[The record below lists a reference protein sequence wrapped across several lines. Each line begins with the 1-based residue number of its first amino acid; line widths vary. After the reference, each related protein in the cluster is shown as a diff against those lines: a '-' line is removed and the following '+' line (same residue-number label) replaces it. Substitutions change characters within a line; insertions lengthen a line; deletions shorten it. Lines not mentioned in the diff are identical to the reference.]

1 MNKNSSSKAF
11 ARLERE
17 WRLIDP
23 ERTTD
28 YGREFAPFDLLPT
41 RRLRIG
47 RVDGIICRIEEI

>member
-1 MNKNSSSKAF
+1 MIKNSWSKAF

-23 ERTTD
+23 ERSAD
-28 YGREFAPFDLLPT
+28 EGREFAPFDLTQT

-47 RVDGIICRIEEI
+47 RVDGIICRADEI